1 MRGYGSQD
9 RPSSEYRRP
18 FTCKCGQRRAGLTWT
33 SRAPS
38 AARMGDASLPEAG
51 KVPYYAPSGY
61 WPGWTIARGIVATA
75 NGGCTV
81 DGFGGIHPFG
91 NAPAITPTGYWPNW
105 DIVRGIA
112 VASGG
117 TGAYTLDGF
126 GGVHPAGGAPSLSVS
141 GYWPN
146 WDIAIDLVTAP

>member
-1 MRGYGSQD
+1 
-9 RPSSEYRRP
+9 
-18 FTCKCGQRRAGLTWT
+18 
-33 SRAPS
+33 
-38 AARMGDASLPEAG
+38 
-51 KVPYYAPSGY
+51 
-61 WPGWTIARGIVATA
+61 VATA
-75 NGGCTV
+75 NGGYTV